1 MTEGTKTYH
10 KEVIYYD
17 EITLLWC
24 IGSEKKKKK
33 NGCYW

>member
-17 EITLLWC
+17 ESTLLWC
-24 IGSEKKKKK
+24 IGSEDAPDK